1 MTDKEKRPCED
12 MEQKKLDIK
21 AFLHVKK
28 GQPLPDCP
36 FRLKVT
42 GKTNVDV
49 IVGFVEGGG
58 NEYGTAGTTAMD

>member
-1 MTDKEKRPCED
+1 MTNEEKIPCED

-58 NEYGTAGTTAMD
+58 NEDGTAGTTAMD

>member
-58 NEYGTAGTTAMD
+58 NEDGTAGTTAMD

>member
-1 MTDKEKRPCED
+1 MK
-12 MEQKKLDIK
+12 EQKKSELK
-21 AFLHVKK
+21 ASLHVKK

-49 IVGFVEGGG
+49 IVGDKAVT
-58 NEYGTAGTTAMD
+58 NKDD

>member
-1 MTDKEKRPCED
+1 MDRNKKEPCED

-58 NEYGTAGTTAMD
+58 NEDGTAGTTAMD